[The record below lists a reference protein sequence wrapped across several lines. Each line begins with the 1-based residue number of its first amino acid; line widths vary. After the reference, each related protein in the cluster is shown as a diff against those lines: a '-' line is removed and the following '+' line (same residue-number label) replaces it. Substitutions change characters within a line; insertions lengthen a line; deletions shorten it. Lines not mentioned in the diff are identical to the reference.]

1 MVQKAPSFVDKRHS
15 GPCAVV
21 VSKEGSGKKN
31 TTASP
36 EVLAWP
42 KPIVNTS
49 IGEDLAAGSD
59 PVKQASHHSSGEL
72 ADSKAFADD
81 LELEGT
87 SGKV

>member
-1 MVQKAPSFVDKRHS
+1 MRPH
-15 GPCAVV
+15 AVEF
-21 VSKEGSGKKN
+21 SEEGSGKKN

-49 IGEDLAAGSD
+49 SGKDLAAVSD
-59 PVKQASHHSSGEL
+59 PVKHSSHHSAGEL

-87 SGKV
+87 SGKKVSYRLH